1 MSSTVET
8 KGRTVGGTEHSWCKA
23 IRGGTGIAVLS
34 LLLTKPI
41 DISRFQTALHK
52 LQNSHP
58 ILRSKLHSSNSSDTT
73 FSFLTSP
80 TPFIKIQSHSL
91 NATSEILKNNKN
103 DTVSVSPLQKVL
115 EHELNLNT
123 WQEKDRSTTG
133 SDMLFATV
141 YAMPDA
147 KTWVVVIRLHVA
159 ACDRTTAVSVLR
171 ELLVLMKEDEKDMHA
186 VVEDV
191 VPLAIEDLV
200 PGRKTKK
207 HIWARGLDV
216 LSYSLNSFR
225 FSNLK
230 FNDTK
235 SATAR
240 FSQVVRMEL
249 NQNDTKRVLDGCKK
263 SGVKLCGAIT
273 AAGLM
278 AAHGNKNSCK
288 KYGIITLTDCR
299 LTLDPPLSTH
309 HFGFYHAA
317 ILNNHVIK
325 GGESFWELAK
335 RTYGAFSNSKNNDK
349 HFSDMVDMNFLMCKA
364 IENPGLTSS
373 SRTSIMSVFEDT
385 VVDDGGEMQREVG
398 VEDYMGCASV
408 HGLGPSMA
416 IFDTIRDGRLDCVCV
431 YPAPLHSREQMQE
444 LVNKMKAILIEGG
457 KTYEE
462 Y

>member
-1 MSSTVET
+1 MSSTVEAN
-8 KGRTVGGTEHSWCKA
+8 GRTVGGTEYSWCKA

-41 DISRFQTALHK
+41 DISRFQTSLHK

-58 ILRSKLHSSNSSDTT
+58 ILRSKLHQSNTTDTS

-80 TPFIKIQSHSL
+80 TPFIKIESHSL
-91 NATSEILKNNKN
+91 NATSEILNNNKY
-103 DTVSVSPLQKVL
+103 DTVSVSPLQKIL
-115 EHELNLNT
+115 EHELNRNA
-123 WQEKDRSTTG
+123 WREQDRSTTG

-147 KTWVVVIRLHVA
+147 KTSVVVMRLHVA
-159 ACDRTTAVSVLR
+159 ACDRTTAVSLLR
-171 ELLVLMKEDEKDMHA
+171 ELLVLMTEDEKETNG
-186 VVEDV
+186 VEIENV

-200 PGRKTKK
+200 PGRKAKK
-207 HIWARGLDV
+207 NIWARGLDV
-216 LSYSLNSFR
+216 LSYSVNSFR
-225 FSNLK
+225 FTNLK

-235 SATAR
+235 NAK

-249 NQNDTKRVLDGCKK
+249 NQNDTKRFLDGCKQSK
-263 SGVKLCGAIT
+263 IKVCGAIS

-278 AAHGNKNSCK
+278 AAHSNKNSCK

-299 LTLDPPLSTH
+299 STLDPPLSTH

-317 ILNNHVIK
+317 ILNNHVMK
-325 GGESFWELAK
+325 GGESLWELAK
-335 RTYGAFSNSKNNDK
+335 RTYGAFSSSKNNDK
-349 HFSDMVDMNFLMCKA
+349 HFSDMADMNFLMCKA

-385 VVDDGGEMQREVG
+385 VVDDGGEMQREDG
-398 VEDYMGCASV
+398 VDDYMGCASV

-416 IFDTIRDGRLDCVCV
+416 IFDTIRDGKLDCVCV

-444 LVNKMKAILIEGG
+444 LINKMKAILIEGG

>member
-1 MSSTVET
+1 MSSTTVEA
-8 KGRTVGGTEHSWCKA
+8 KGRTVGVTEYSWCKA

-34 LLLTKPI
+34 LLFTKPI
-41 DISRFQTALHK
+41 NISRFQTALHK
-52 LQNSHP
+52 LLNSHP
-58 ILRSKLHSSNSSDTT
+58 ILRTKLHHSSNTSDTT
-73 FSFLTSP
+73 FSFVTSP
-80 TPFIKIQSHSL
+80 SPFIKIESHNL

-103 DTVSVSPLQKVL
+103 DTVSISPLQEIL
-115 EHELNLNT
+115 EHELNRNT
-123 WQEKDRSTTG
+123 WQGRTTTN
-133 SDMLFATV
+133 SDMMFATV

-147 KTWVVVIRLHVA
+147 KTWVVVMRLHVA
-159 ACDRTTAVSVLR
+159 ACDRTTAVSLLK
-171 ELLVLMKEDEKDMHA
+171 ELLVLMKEDEKDMNG
-186 VVEDV
+186 VVEND

-216 LSYSLNSFR
+216 LSYSVNSFR

-235 SATAR
+235 SSR

-263 SGVKLCGAIT
+263 SGIKMCGAIT

-299 LTLDPPLSTH
+299 STLDPPLSTH

-317 ILNNHVIK
+317 ILNNHVMK
-325 GGESFWELAK
+325 GGESLWELAK

-349 HFSDMVDMNFLMCKA
+349 HFSDMADMNFFMCKA

-398 VEDYMGCASV
+398 VDDYMGCASV
-408 HGLGPSMA
+408 HGLGSSMA
-416 IFDTIRDGRLDCVCV
+416 IFDTIRDGKLDCVCV

-444 LVNKMKAILIEGG
+444 LINKMKAILIEGG